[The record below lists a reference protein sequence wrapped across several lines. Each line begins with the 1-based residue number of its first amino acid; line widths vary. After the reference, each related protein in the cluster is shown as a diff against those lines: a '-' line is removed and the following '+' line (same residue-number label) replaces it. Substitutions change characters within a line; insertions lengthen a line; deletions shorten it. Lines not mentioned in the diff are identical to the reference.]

1 MILCC
6 DLGIARVETTAVD
19 FVQRFR
25 ANLANFDNLNLN
37 RNSLT
42 TLANL
47 EAAEVCQDNG
57 NTNQVCT
64 FIVNI

>member
-6 DLGIARVETTAVD
+6 GLGIARVETTAVD
-19 FVQRFR
+19 FVHRFR
-25 ANLANFDNLNLN
+25 ANLANFDSLNLN
-37 RNSLT
+37 SNSLT

-57 NTNQVCT
+57 NTNQVCA

>member
-6 DLGIARVETTAVD
+6 GLGIARVETTAVD

-47 EAAEVCQDNG
+47 EAAEVCQEAG
-57 NTNQVCT
+57 NTNKVCT
-64 FIVNI
+64 FIIN